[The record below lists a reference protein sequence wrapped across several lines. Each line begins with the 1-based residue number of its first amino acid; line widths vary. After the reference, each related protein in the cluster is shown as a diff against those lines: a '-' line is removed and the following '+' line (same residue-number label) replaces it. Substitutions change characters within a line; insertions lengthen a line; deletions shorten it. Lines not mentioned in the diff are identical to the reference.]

1 VNKAHIEVRKR
12 RGQELAKRFKDKI
25 VQRPDGTWLVPS
37 SKSPRKRYEV
47 DLDPTNPFCTCPDH
61 EETGEK
67 CKHYFAAL
75 EIRDGGETG
84 TVAVPATPPKPRTP
98 TDEKRDWSGY
108 NELQTNEEDEFE
120 PLLRQ
125 ICQSICE
132 PEYERGRPPIPWSDA
147 VFSAVAKVYLEK
159 SARRVM
165 PRLHRAYREG
175 HLTRPVTFNT
185 IPSFLENEAAT
196 AILDDLIIRSSLA
209 AAPFERVFAADSTG
223 FAGSKFVRWQD
234 IKYRGRHEH
243 LWAKM
248 HIMAGTSTHM
258 ITGVVIKERD
268 AADLGQFPEF
278 ELLGIAAENFIVEE
292 ILCDKVYNT
301 VRNQKEIAAIG
312 ARGYIPFKITTRVGS
327 AASGRSS

>member
-1 VNKAHIEVRKR
+1 
-12 RGQELAKRFKDKI
+12 
-25 VQRPDGTWLVPS
+25 
-37 SKSPRKRYEV
+37 
-47 DLDPTNPFCTCPDH
+47 
-61 EETGEK
+61 
-67 CKHYFAAL
+67 
-75 EIRDGGETG
+75 
-84 TVAVPATPPKPRTP
+84 
-98 TDEKRDWSGY
+98 
-108 NELQTNEEDEFE
+108 
-120 PLLRQ
+120 
-125 ICQSICE
+125 
-132 PEYERGRPPIPWSDA
+132 
-147 VFSAVAKVYLEK
+147 
-159 SARRVM
+159 M
-165 PRLHRAYREG
+165 
-175 HLTRPVTFNT
+175 
-185 IPSFLENEAAT
+185 ENEAAT

-268 AADLGQFPEF
+268 AADLGQFPE
-278 ELLGIAAENFIVEE
+278 LLGIAAENFIVEE